1 MIMPKQWLLL
11 VSVFAVCSA
20 VQDAHDQEGST
31 GVLVNDKAQM
41 EVEKTDVPTLMRK
54 EGHESLI
61 AVSSEEEPDI
71 GPPGPPGPPGQII
84 GPMGAPGLPG
94 PQGAQGVPG
103 IQGQRGV
110 NGSNVLGP
118 MGPDGARGAP
128 GPTGIDGPTG
138 PRGVWGPPGMPGD
151 APAEMQEWE
160 QALDSYDQIV
170 SALETHSESLRDL
183 MEKQHDDM
191 REKLSSIRMRLA
203 ALTNNTVSLEML
215 SKAVVKH
222 LNSDDY
228 IAGQTATEAG
238 HLAHLFS
245 ADLREAQK
253 LNEVARN
260 AELAK
265 RLCKDCNE
273 NEHVEIENS
282 SQMLQLSILLVFS
295 VFGMRL

>member
-1 MIMPKQWLLL
+1 MPKQWLLLL

-41 EVEKTDVPTLMRK
+41 EVEKTDVPALMRK

>member
-1 MIMPKQWLLL
+1 MSLPKQWLLL
-11 VSVFAVCSA
+11 ISVFAICSA
-20 VQDAHDQEGST
+20 VQEARDQEVVSRGT
-31 GVLVNDKAQM
+31 LVNDKAPT
-41 EVEKTDVPTLMRK
+41 EVAKHDAPALMRK
-54 EGHESLI
+54 EGRESLL
-61 AVSSEEEPDI
+61 VTSDSQDPDQ
-71 GPPGPPGPPGQII
+71 GAPGPPGPPGQII

-94 PQGAQGVPG
+94 PQGSQGVPG

-118 MGPDGARGAP
+118 IGSPGARGAP
-128 GPTGIDGPTG
+128 GSTGIDGPTG

-191 REKLSSIRMRLA
+191 REKLSGIRMRLA

-253 LNEVARN
+253 LNEVAKN
-260 AELAK
+260 AQLQK
-265 RLCKDCNE
+265 LLCKDCKE
-273 NEHVEIENS
+273 
-282 SQMLQLSILLVFS
+282 
-295 VFGMRL
+295 

>member
-1 MIMPKQWLLL
+1 MPKQWLFL

-20 VQDAHDQEGST
+20 VQDAHDQEGSR
-31 GVLVNDKAQM
+31 GMLVNDKAQM

-61 AVSSEEEPDI
+61 AVSSEQEPDI

-94 PQGAQGVPG
+94 PQGPQGVPG
-103 IQGQRGV
+103 IQGPRGV

-118 MGPDGARGAP
+118 MGPPGARGAP

-191 REKLSSIRMRLA
+191 REKLSNIRMRLA

-215 SKAVVKH
+215 SKAIVKH

-238 HLAHLFS
+238 HLAHLFT

-253 LNEVARN
+253 LNEVAKN
-260 AELAK
+260 AQLQK
-265 RLCKDCNE
+265 ILCKDCKE
-273 NEHVEIENS
+273 
-282 SQMLQLSILLVFS
+282 
-295 VFGMRL
+295 